1 MGRKNK
7 NVSNGKEVIKIE
19 DKINEIVELG
29 KRKKYLSWDDINE
42 ILPMELTDEEDINEL
57 FDELEYYNI
66 DILEEEEEES
76 FYTEKEKK
84 IDTEEARNPLRS
96 YLKSAGSYN
105 LLTHEDE
112 IEIAK
117 GIEEAKKQLNKLRK
131 KSNPSK
137 KLIEKYENQLNKLRE
152 KLINSNLRLVI
163 NIAKRYSNPKLSILD
178 LIQEGNIGLMKAVEK
193 FKYRTGFKFST
204 YATWWIR
211 QAITRAIADHSSTI
225 RIPVHMIEKINKVK
239 KIEAKYSQLGE
250 DGELSEEEIAREMNL
265 SVEKIKT
272 IKKSMRPDP
281 ISIDSPIGDEERATI
296 GDFIEDKFNP
306 NPLLHTRHSLLREEI
321 EKALS
326 ILDEREE
333 LIIRLR
339 FGLDGEGYPRTLEEV
354 GQIFNLTRERI
365 RQIEAKAIQKLRSS
379 YKGKRLQI
387 FTHSIFGSKSINK

>member
-1 MGRKNK
+1 MGRRKKNE
-7 NVSNGKEVIKIE
+7 NKENINIE
-19 DKINEIVELG
+19 EKINEIVELG
-29 KRKKYLSWDDINE
+29 KKKKYLSWDDINE

-66 DILEEEEEES
+66 DILEEEGED
-76 FYTEKEKK
+76 FFAEKEKK
-84 IDTEEARNPLRS
+84 IDVEEARNPLRA
-96 YLKSAGSYN
+96 YLKGAGSYN
-105 LLTHEDE
+105 LLTHEEE

-117 GIEEAKKQLNKLRK
+117 GIEEVKKKLNKLRK
-131 KSNPSK
+131 MSNPSK
-137 KLIEKYENQLNKLRE
+137 KLIEKYENQLFKLRE

-178 LIQEGNIGLMKAVEK
+178 LIQEGNIGLMKAVDK

-225 RIPVHMIEKINKVK
+225 RIPVHMIEKINKVR

-250 DGELSEEEIAREMNL
+250 EEELSEEEIAKEMNIP
-265 SVEKIKT
+265 VEKVKN
-272 IKKSMRPDP
+272 IKKSMRSEP
-281 ISIDSPIGDEERATI
+281 ISIDMPVGDEDRTTI
-296 GDFIEDKFNP
+296 GDFIEDKFHP
-306 NPLLHTRHSLLREEI
+306 TPMSHTRHSLLREEI

-326 ILDEREE
+326 ILDTREE
-333 LIIRLR
+333 MIIRLR
-339 FGLDGEGYPRTLEEV
+339 FGLDEEGYPRTLEEV

-379 YKGKRLQI
+379 PRGQKLQI
-387 FTHSIFGSKSINK
+387 FLDTRFNTNPNIK

>member
-1 MGRKNK
+1 MGRKKKIAK
-7 NVSNGKEVIKIE
+7 NNECATIE
-19 DKINEIVELG
+19 SKINEIVELG

-42 ILPMELTDEEDINEL
+42 ILPMDLTDEEEINEL

-66 DILEEEEEES
+66 DILDEEEDT
-76 FYTEKEKK
+76 FFIEKEKK

-96 YLKSAGSYN
+96 YLKEAGTYN
-105 LLTHEDE
+105 LLTHEEE

-117 GIEEAKKQLNKLRK
+117 GIEEAKKQLSRLSKQL
-131 KSNPSK
+131 NPSK
-137 KLIEKYENQLNKLRE
+137 KQIEKYENQLRKLRE

-178 LIQEGNIGLMKAVEK
+178 LIQEGNIGLMRAVEK

-250 DGELSEEEIAREMNL
+250 ENELSEEEIAKEMNL
-265 SVEKIKT
+265 PVEKIKN

-281 ISIDSPIGDEERATI
+281 VSIDSPVGDEERTTI

-306 NPLLHTRHSLLREEI
+306 NPLSHTRHSLLKEEI

-333 LIIRLR
+333 IIIRLR

-365 RQIEAKAIQKLRSS
+365 RQIEAKAIQKLKNS
-379 YKGKRLQI
+379 YKGKKLQI
-387 FTHSIFGSKSINK
+387 FNQGIFDLKTFIK

>member
-1 MGRKNK
+1 MGRRKKFAKN
-7 NVSNGKEVIKIE
+7 SEGATIE
-19 DKINEIVELG
+19 SKINEIVELG
-29 KRKKYLSWDDINE
+29 KKKKYLSWDEINE
-42 ILPMELTDEEDINEL
+42 ILPMDLTDEEEINEL

-66 DILEEEEEES
+66 DILDEEDT
-76 FYTEKEKK
+76 FLTEKGKK

-96 YLKSAGSYN
+96 YLKEAGTYN
-105 LLTHEDE
+105 LLTHEEE

-117 GIEEAKKQLNKLRK
+117 GIEEAKKQLSRLSKQA
-131 KSNPSK
+131 NPSK
-137 KLIEKYENQLNKLRE
+137 KQIEKYENQLKKLRE

-178 LIQEGNIGLMKAVEK
+178 LIQEGNIGLMRAVEK
-193 FKYRTGFKFST
+193 FKYKTGFKFST

-239 KIEAKYSQLGE
+239 KIEAKYSQLG
-250 DGELSEEEIAREMNL
+250 GENELTEEEIAKEMNL
-265 SVEKIKT
+265 PVEKIKN

-281 ISIDSPIGDEERATI
+281 VSIDSPIGDEERTTI

-306 NPLLHTRHSLLREEI
+306 NPLTHTRHSLLKEEI

-333 LIIRLR
+333 VIIRLR

-365 RQIEAKAIQKLRSS
+365 RQIEAKAIQKLRNS
-379 YKGKRLQI
+379 YKGKKLQI
-387 FTHSIFGSKSINK
+387 FNQGIFDLKSFIK

>member
-1 MGRKNK
+1 M
-7 NVSNGKEVIKIE
+7 
-19 DKINEIVELG
+19 
-29 KRKKYLSWDDINE
+29 
-42 ILPMELTDEEDINEL
+42 
-57 FDELEYYNI
+57 
-66 DILEEEEEES
+66 
-76 FYTEKEKK
+76 
-84 IDTEEARNPLRS
+84 
-96 YLKSAGSYN
+96 
-105 LLTHEDE
+105 
-112 IEIAK
+112 
-117 GIEEAKKQLNKLRK
+117 
-131 KSNPSK
+131 
-137 KLIEKYENQLNKLRE
+137 IEKYENQLNKLRE

-250 DGELSEEEIAREMNL
+250 EGELSEEEIAREMNL
-265 SVEKIKT
+265 PLEKIKT

-281 ISIDSPIGDEERATI
+281 ISIDSPIGDKERTTI

-365 RQIEAKAIQKLRSS
+365 RQIEAKAIQKLRNS
-379 YKGKRLQI
+379 YRGKKLQI
-387 FTHSIFGSKSINK
+387 FTHGIFGSKSIPK

>member
-1 MGRKNK
+1 MGRKKKKVENI
-7 NVSNGKEVIKIE
+7 NIE
-19 DKINEIVELG
+19 EKINEIVELG
-29 KRKKYLSWDDINE
+29 KKKKYLSWDDINE

-66 DILEEEEEES
+66 DILDEEEED
-76 FYTEKEKK
+76 FFPEKEKK
-84 IDTEEARNPLRS
+84 IDVEEARNPLRA
-96 YLKSAGSYN
+96 YLKGVGNFN
-105 LLTHEDE
+105 LLTHEEE

-117 GIEEAKKQLNKLRK
+117 GIEETKKKLNKLK
-131 KSNPSK
+131 KMPNPPK
-137 KLIEKYENQLNKLRE
+137 KLIEKYEAQLQKIRE

-178 LIQEGNIGLMKAVEK
+178 LIQEGNIGLMKAVDK

-239 KIEAKYSQLGE
+239 KIEAKYSQLGVE
-250 DGELSEEEIAREMNL
+250 NELSEEEIAKEMNL
-265 SVEKIKT
+265 PVEKVKN
-272 IKKSMRPDP
+272 IKKSMRPEP
-281 ISIDSPIGDEERATI
+281 ISIDMPIGDEERATI
-296 GDFIEDKFNP
+296 GDLLEDKVNQQ
-306 NPLLHTRHSLLREEI
+306 PLSYTRQSLLREEI

-339 FGLDGEGYPRTLEEV
+339 FGLDDEGYPRTLEEV

-365 RQIEAKAIQKLRSS
+365 RQIEAKAIQKLRNSPR
-379 YKGKRLQI
+379 GKRLKI
-387 FTHSIFGSKSINK
+387 FVDGIFNSKPSYK

>member
-1 MGRKNK
+1 
-7 NVSNGKEVIKIE
+7 
-19 DKINEIVELG
+19 
-29 KRKKYLSWDDINE
+29 
-42 ILPMELTDEEDINEL
+42 
-57 FDELEYYNI
+57 
-66 DILEEEEEES
+66 
-76 FYTEKEKK
+76 
-84 IDTEEARNPLRS
+84 
-96 YLKSAGSYN
+96 
-105 LLTHEDE
+105 
-112 IEIAK
+112 
-117 GIEEAKKQLNKLRK
+117 
-131 KSNPSK
+131 
-137 KLIEKYENQLNKLRE
+137 
-152 KLINSNLRLVI
+152 
-163 NIAKRYSNPKLSILD
+163 IAKRYSNPKLSILD
-178 LIQEGNIGLMKAVEK
+178 LIQEGNIGLMKAVDK

-250 DGELSEEEIAREMNL
+250 EAELSEEEIAKEMNL
-265 SVEKIKT
+265 PVEKIKN

-281 ISIDSPIGDEERATI
+281 ISIDSPVGDEERTTI
-296 GDFIEDKFNP
+296 GDFIEDRFNP
-306 NPLLHTRHSLLREEI
+306 NPLLHTRHSLLKEEI

-365 RQIEAKAIQKLRSS
+365 RQIEAKAIQKLRNS

-387 FTHSIFGSKSINK
+387 FNHGIFGSKSTVK